1 MVLFPITSPSL
12 FTYTYNYTKILLHQY
27 PCLLIKSPSMKK
39 NITYIILFSLFAF
52 FTFAIIKFRKE
63 DSLELGLKLRQGESA
78 SSAEWL
84 NSKNAIESLIE
95 VVRKNP
101 GNNEAKVKLAFA
113 YIQESRASGNHA
125 YYDAKAADLLNS
137 VLKND
142 TANYEALIGKATVLL
157 SQHHFDEAIPVAL
170 SAQKVNPYSAAVYG
184 ILTDAFVENG
194 DYEKAITMADKM
206 ASLRPDIR
214 SYSRISYLREIHGD
228 YPGAIEAMKLAVSAG
243 YPGMEQT
250 EWCRM
255 QLGHIYE
262 QTGNLKMAEEL
273 YSEAIYFRPA
283 FAQAYA
289 ALARID
295 KTKKNYP
302 EAISN
307 ISKAL
312 SMNEDFAFQQELTE
326 VYRIS
331 NQPELASASA
341 QKVIVLLAGMEGD
354 ESDEAHGHYADKE
367 LAIAYLDAYDYNSA
381 LKHALIEYN
390 RRPDNID
397 VEQTLAWVYYKL
409 GNYNKANEYISQA
422 MRTKSKNPVLLF
434 QAGLIKKKA
443 GHSST
448 GKQLIEQAM
457 QINPNISQLLQWEM
471 KPMLATK

>member
-1 MVLFPITSPSL
+1 MFPIPA
-12 FTYTYNYTKILLHQY
+12 FILAL
-27 PCLLIKSPSMKK
+27 PLTLTLNPLMKK

-63 DSLELGLKLRQGESA
+63 DSLDLGLKLRQGESA
-78 SSAEWL
+78 STAEWL

-101 GNNEAKVKLAFA
+101 ANDEAKIKLAFA

-125 YYDAKAADLLNS
+125 YYDTKAAELFNI

-157 SQHHFDEAIPVAL
+157 SQHHFAEAIPVAL

-184 ILTDAFVENG
+184 ILTDAFLEDG
-194 DYEKAITMADKM
+194 DYGKAITMADKM

-255 QLGHIYE
+255 QLGHLYE
-262 QTGNLKMAEEL
+262 QTGNLKVANEL

-283 FAQAYA
+283 FAHAYA
-289 ALARID
+289 GLARID
-295 KTKKNYP
+295 KANKNYQG
-302 EAISN
+302 AISN
-307 ISKAL
+307 LNKAL

-326 VYRIS
+326 VYRIN
-331 NQPELASASA
+331 NQPEKASEAA
-341 QKVIVLLAGMEGD
+341 QKAIVLLAGIKGD
-354 ESDEAHGHYADKE
+354 ESSEMHGHYADKE
-367 LAIAYLDAYDYNSA
+367 LALAYLDAYDYNNA

-409 GNYNKANEYISQA
+409 GKYDKANECISQA
-422 MRTKSKNPVLLF
+422 IRTNSKNPVLLF
-434 QAGLIKKKA
+434 QAGLIKKKV
-443 GHSST
+443 GDSFN
-448 GKQLIEQAM
+448 GNQLVKQALQT
-457 QINPNISQLLQWEM
+457 NPFLSQLLQWEM
-471 KPMLATK
+471 KPMYANK

>member
-1 MVLFPITSPSL
+1 
-12 FTYTYNYTKILLHQY
+12 
-27 PCLLIKSPSMKK
+27 MKK

-63 DSLELGLKLRQGESA
+63 DPLELGLKVRQGESA
-78 SSAEWL
+78 STAEWL

-101 GNNEAKVKLAFA
+101 ANDEAKVKLAFA

-125 YYDAKAADLLNS
+125 YYDTKAAELLDV
-137 VLKND
+137 VLRKD
-142 TANYEALIGKATVLL
+142 SANYEALIGKATVLL
-157 SQHHFDEAIPVAL
+157 SQHHFEEAIPVAL
-170 SAQKVNPYSAAVYG
+170 AAQKINGYSAAVYG
-184 ILTDAFVENG
+184 ILTDAFLEDG
-194 DYEKAITMADKM
+194 DYDKAVMMADKM

-255 QLGHIYE
+255 QLGHLYE
-262 QTGNLKMAEEL
+262 QTGNLIMAQEL
-273 YSEAIYFRPA
+273 YNEAIYFRPT

-289 ALARID
+289 GLARIE
-295 KTKKNYP
+295 KASKNYP
-302 EAISN
+302 AAISN
-307 ISKAL
+307 LNKAL

-331 NQPELASASA
+331 NQPDLAAASA

-354 ESDEAHGHYADKE
+354 ESEESHGHYADKE
-367 LAIAYLDAYDYNSA
+367 LAFAYLDAYDYNKA

-397 VEQTLAWVYYKL
+397 VEQTLGWVYYKL
-409 GNYNKANEYISQA
+409 GKYDKANEYISQA
-422 MRTKSKNPVLLF
+422 MRTNSKNPVLLF

-443 GHSST
+443 GQIAA
-448 GKQLIEQAM
+448 GKKLIDQAL
-457 QINPNISQLLQWEM
+457 QTNPNLSQLLQWEI